1 MCCSF
6 SSCLSILCCFFYCWV
21 LISLHCGQTVNVVI
35 SVFLY
40 LLKHILCLKVWSI
53 LDNVPRVTKKNVYCA
68 IAGWILCSCLSGPG
82 DIRYHSISESLCW
95 FFLSRRPS
103 FGDRKV
109 LKSPTMTVLWSF
121 CDLKSTSVCLMNLFA
136 LALGKYIL
144 VIVISS

>member
-1 MCCSF
+1 MY
-6 SSCLSILCCFFYCWV
+6 IV
-21 LISLHCGQTVNVVI
+21 LLQDEYSVV
-35 SVFLY
+35 VFQVQEIYGIIQFQNLF
-40 LLKHILCLKVWSI
+40 V
-53 LDNVPRVTKKNVYCA
+53 D
-68 IAGWILCSCLSGPG
+68 
-82 DIRYHSISESLCW
+82 